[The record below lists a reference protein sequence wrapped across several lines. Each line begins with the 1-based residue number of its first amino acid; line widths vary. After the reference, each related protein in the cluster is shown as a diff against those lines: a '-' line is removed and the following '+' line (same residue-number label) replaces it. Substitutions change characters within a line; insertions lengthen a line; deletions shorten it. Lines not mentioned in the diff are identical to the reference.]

1 MRDFELDDRFWREAL
16 TAVREGSR
24 ASALSGSYPDYAQL
38 LTEIE
43 ADATRDAMLVGAR
56 LTGGGHN
63 PQLLSFVSAAFLAR
77 AGLRTL
83 LVDLSPE
90 FRWLERLLGR
100 DLKEGMID
108 HLQYGVPLEQ
118 CVRNTAI
125 PNMDV
130 LTSGASLLGGS
141 ALDDG
146 PAFRAA
152 LDRLRQHYKVLVV
165 TLPGS
170 NGDADA
176 AGVLAICDAVF
187 AIEAEKSSTDLI
199 GSERWIVRLGGDPQA
214 ADELGQLI
222 HRFLGPL
229 PDVLVGAKRGTGS
242 LPPAGP
248 PDHIFA
254 LANNNGL
261 PHSDS
266 LPVDDAWLD
275 DVELDDDGPLTDSD
289 QPLKDAP
296 PGSDADDLAFLNT
309 LEGDPV
315 PEDLEPEA
323 QIDDRL
329 KAVRAKM
336 ARSRLLPV
344 VRVTPPRR
352 RWLGLAVASG
362 FVVLVGVLAG
372 RMMAPVISGWLGDG
386 GDSAE
391 QLVARLDVEGG
402 TTQGTDP
409 TAEPGELVPL
419 VDPAG
424 PTGSTEEPVVEKPPA
439 EPTAKPTPS
448 SAAPSPT
455 PYSIHAGSYQ
465 DNRSARRVA
474 GRIEAAGFTA
484 FVTPVD
490 IPDRGRWYRV
500 FAGTF
505 ADSVGARTARET
517 LLRRD
522 VVDDALVQ
530 STPLAFDL
538 GIFDSRDQANVR
550 KRDLASRGISAYVV
564 GAGPYRVYAGAFRNQ
579 DEARVLR
586 RALEEAAE
594 PISMIKRQ

>member
-43 ADATRDAMLVGAR
+43 ADASRDAMLVGAR

-63 PQLLSFVSAAFLAR
+63 PQLLSFLSAAFLAR

-130 LTSGASLLGGS
+130 LTGGAGLLGGS

-165 TLPGS
+165 TL
-170 NGDADA
+170 
-176 AGVLAICDAVF
+176 AICDAVF
-187 AIEAEKSSTDLI
+187 AIEAEESSTDLI

-214 ADELGQLI
+214 ADELGQLT

-229 PDVLVGAKRGTGS
+229 PDVLVGARGGTGP
-242 LPPAGP
+242 LPSAGP

-261 PHSDS
+261 PDSDS
-266 LPVDDAWLD
+266 LPVDDGWLD
-275 DVELDDDGPLTDSD
+275 DVEFHDDDPPKDSD
-289 QPLKDAP
+289 QPAENAAT
-296 PGSDADDLAFLNT
+296 SDVDDLAFLNT
-309 LEGDPV
+309 LESDRP
-315 PEDLEPEA
+315 PEKPKAEA

-329 KAVRAKM
+329 KAVRVKM
-336 ARSRLLPV
+336 ARSRMLPV

-362 FVVLVGVLAG
+362 LVVLVGVLAG
-372 RMMAPVISGWLGDG
+372 RMMAPVLSGWLGDG
-386 GDSAE
+386 GKSVD

-402 TTQGTDP
+402 ATQGADP
-409 TAEPGELVPL
+409 KDEPGELVPL
-419 VDPAG
+419 VDPAA
-424 PTGSTEEPVVEKPPA
+424 PSGSIEEPVAEEPPA
-439 EPTAKPTPS
+439 EPAAKPPTGVS
-448 SAAPSPT
+448 SPT
-455 PYSIHAGSYQ
+455 PFSVHAGSYQ

-505 ADSVGARTARET
+505 ADSVGARAARET
-517 LLRRD
+517 LLRRG

-550 KRDLASRGISAYVV
+550 KRELASRGISAYVV
-564 GAGPYRVYAGAFRNQ
+564 GAGPYRVYAGAFRDQ

-586 RALEEAAE
+586 RALEED
-594 PISMIKRQ
+594 PFR

>member
-16 TAVREGSR
+16 TAVRQGSR
-24 ASALSGSYPDYAQL
+24 ASALSDSYPDYAQL

-63 PQLLSFVSAAFLAR
+63 PQLLSFLSAAFLAR

-118 CVRNTAI
+118 CVRDTAI

-130 LTSGASLLGGS
+130 LTSGAGLLGGS

-146 PAFRAA
+146 AAFRAA
-152 LDRLRQHYKVLVV
+152 LDRLRQHYRVLVV

-187 AIEAEKSSTDLI
+187 AIEAEESSTDLI

-214 ADELGQLI
+214 ADELGQLT

-229 PDVLVGAKRGTGS
+229 PDVLVGAKYGS
-242 LPPAGP
+242 DPLPSAGP
-248 PDHIFA
+248 ADHLFA

-261 PHSDS
+261 PNRDS
-266 LPVDDAWLD
+266 LPVDDGWLD
-275 DVELDDDGPLTDSD
+275 DVGLHDDGSRTNSD
-289 QPLKDAP
+289 QLVEEAP
-296 PGSDADDLAFLNT
+296 PPTDADDLAFLDT
-309 LEGDPV
+309 LSGDRL
-315 PEDLEPEA
+315 PEELKPEA
-323 QIDDRL
+323 QIDERL
-329 KAVRAKM
+329 KAVRTKM
-336 ARSRLLPV
+336 ARSRLLPAL
-344 VRVTPPRR
+344 RVPPPRR

-372 RMMAPVISGWLGDG
+372 RMMAPVVSGWLGDG
-386 GDSAE
+386 GESAD

-402 TTQGTDP
+402 TTQGADP
-409 TAEPGELVPL
+409 KIEPGELVPL
-419 VDPAG
+419 VDLAAPS
-424 PTGSTEEPVVEKPPA
+424 GSTEEPVVEKPPA
-439 EPTAKPTPS
+439 EPTVEPTSEPPS
-448 SAAPSPT
+448 GAPR
-455 PYSIHAGSYQ
+455 PYSVHAGSYQ

-474 GRIEAAGFTA
+474 GRIEAAGFMA
-484 FVTPVD
+484 FVTPVN
-490 IPDRGRWYRV
+490 IAQRGRWYRV
-500 FAGTF
+500 FAGSF
-505 ADSVGARTARET
+505 ADSVGAGTARET
-517 LLRRD
+517 LLRRG

-550 KRDLASRGISAYVV
+550 KRDLASRGISAYIV
-564 GAGPYRVYAGAFRNQ
+564 GVGPYRVYAGAFRNQ
-579 DEARVLR
+579 DEAGVLR

>member
-130 LTSGASLLGGS
+130 LTGGASLLGGS

-187 AIEAEKSSTDLI
+187 AVEAEETSTDLI

-214 ADELGQLI
+214 ADELGQLT

-229 PDVLVGAKRGTGS
+229 PDVLVGAKRGTS
-242 LPPAGP
+242 PLTPAGA

-254 LANNNGL
+254 LASNNGL
-261 PHSDS
+261 PDGDS

-275 DVELDDDGPLTDSD
+275 DVELHDDGSPTDSD
-289 QPLKDAP
+289 QPVEDTASD
-296 PGSDADDLAFLNT
+296 SDADDLAFLNT
-309 LEGDPV
+309 LESDQL

-336 ARSRLLPV
+336 ARSRMLPV

-352 RWLGLAVASG
+352 RWLGLAVGSG

-386 GDSAE
+386 GDSVD
-391 QLVARLDVEGG
+391 QLVARVDVEGG
-402 TTQGTDP
+402 ATQGADP
-409 TAEPGELVPL
+409 VAEPGELVPL
-419 VDPAG
+419 VDPAA
-424 PTGSTEEPVVEKPPA
+424 PTGSTEEPVVEEPPA
-439 EPTAKPTPS
+439 EPAPKPST
-448 SAAPSPT
+448 AAPSPT

-484 FVTPVD
+484 YVTPVD

-517 LLRRD
+517 LLRRG

-538 GIFDSRDQANVR
+538 GIFDSRGQANVR
-550 KRDLASRGISAYVV
+550 KRELASRGISAYVV
-564 GAGPYRVYAGAFRNQ
+564 GAGPYRVYAGAFRDQ

>member
-43 ADATRDAMLVGAR
+43 ADASRDAMLVGAR

-130 LTSGASLLGGS
+130 LTGGAGLLGGS

-187 AIEAEKSSTDLI
+187 AIEAEESSTDLI

-214 ADELGQLI
+214 ADELGQLT

-229 PDVLVGAKRGTGS
+229 PDVLVGARGGTGP

-261 PHSDS
+261 PDSDS
-266 LPVDDAWLD
+266 LPVDDGWLD
-275 DVELDDDGPLTDSD
+275 DVELHDHDPPTDSD
-289 QPLKDAP
+289 QPAEDAP
-296 PGSDADDLAFLNT
+296 TSDVDDLAFLNT
-309 LEGDPV
+309 LESDQP
-315 PEDLEPEA
+315 PEKPNPEA

-336 ARSRLLPV
+336 ARSRMLPT

-362 FVVLVGVLAG
+362 LVVLVGVLAG
-372 RMMAPVISGWLGDG
+372 RLMAPVLSDWLGDG
-386 GDSAE
+386 GGSAD

-402 TTQGTDP
+402 ATQGADP
-409 TAEPGELVPL
+409 KVEPGELVPL
-419 VDPAG
+419 VDPAA
-424 PTGSTEEPVVEKPPA
+424 PSGSTEEPVVEEPPA
-439 EPTAKPTPS
+439 EPAARPPS
-448 SAAPSPT
+448 EASSPT
-455 PYSIHAGSYQ
+455 PFSVHAGSYQ

-505 ADSVGARTARET
+505 ADSVGARAARET
-517 LLRRD
+517 LLRRG

-530 STPLAFDL
+530 SKPLAFDL
-538 GIFDSRDQANVR
+538 GKFDSRDQANAR

>member
-187 AIEAEKSSTDLI
+187 AIEAEESSTDLI

-214 ADELGQLI
+214 ADELGQLT

-229 PDVLVGAKRGTGS
+229 PDVLVGAKRGTGP

-254 LANNNGL
+254 LANKNGL
-261 PHSDS
+261 PDSDS
-266 LPVDDAWLD
+266 LPVDDGWLD
-275 DVELDDDGPLTDSD
+275 DVELDDDGAMTDSD
-289 QPLKDAP
+289 RPLEDAP
-296 PGSDADDLAFLNT
+296 PTSEADDLAFLNK
-309 LEGDPV
+309 LESDRV
-315 PEDLEPEA
+315 VQEEFEPDA

-329 KAVRAKM
+329 KAVRSKM
-336 ARSRLLPV
+336 ARSRLLPA
-344 VRVTPPRR
+344 VRVAPPRR

-372 RMMAPVISGWLGDG
+372 RMMAPVLSGWLGDG
-386 GDSAE
+386 DDSAD
-391 QLVARLDVEGG
+391 QLVARVDVGG
-402 TTQGTDP
+402 NAIQGTDP
-409 TAEPGELVPL
+409 AAEPGELVPL
-419 VDPAG
+419 VDPAA
-424 PTGSTEEPVVEKPPA
+424 PTGSTEEPVVEEPPA
-439 EPTAKPTPS
+439 EPAPTPS
-448 SAAPSPT
+448 TAAPSPT

-517 LLRRD
+517 LLRRG

>member
-130 LTSGASLLGGS
+130 LTGGASLLGGS

-165 TLPGS
+165 TLPRS

-187 AIEAEKSSTDLI
+187 AIEAEEASTDLI

-214 ADELGQLI
+214 ADELGQLT

-229 PDVLVGAKRGTGS
+229 PDVLVGAKRGTS
-242 LPPAGP
+242 PLPPAGP

-261 PHSDS
+261 PNSDS

-275 DVELDDDGPLTDSD
+275 DVELHDDGPLTDSD
-289 QPLKDAP
+289 QPVEDVP
-296 PGSDADDLAFLNT
+296 PTSDADDLAFLNT
-309 LEGDPV
+309 LESDRL

-344 VRVTPPRR
+344 VRVTRPRR
-352 RWLGLAVASG
+352 RWLGLALASG

-372 RMMAPVISGWLGDG
+372 RMMAPVISGWLGDS
-386 GDSAE
+386 GDSID
-391 QLVARLDVEGG
+391 QLVARVDVEGG
-402 TTQGTDP
+402 ATRGTDP
-409 TAEPGELVPL
+409 VAEPGELVPL

-424 PTGSTEEPVVEKPPA
+424 PTGSTEEPVVEEPPA
-439 EPTAKPTPS
+439 EPAPKPST
-448 SAAPSPT
+448 AAPMST

-505 ADSVGARTARET
+505 ADSVGARTAREN
-517 LLRRD
+517 LLRRG
-522 VVDDALVQ
+522 VVDDALVA

-550 KRDLASRGISAYVV
+550 KRELASRGISAYVV
-564 GAGPYRVYAGAFRNQ
+564 GAGPYRVYAGAFRDQ

>member
-43 ADATRDAMLVGAR
+43 ADASRDAMLVGAR
-56 LTGGGHN
+56 LAGGGHN

-83 LVDLSPE
+83 LIDLSPE
-90 FRWLERLLGR
+90 FRWLERLLGQ

-125 PNMDV
+125 PDMHV
-130 LTSGASLLGGS
+130 LTGGASLLGGS

-165 TLPGS
+165 TLPGT
-170 NGDADA
+170 NGDANA

-187 AIEAEKSSTDLI
+187 AIEAEESSTDLV
-199 GSERWIVRLGGDPQA
+199 GSERWIVRLGGDPHA
-214 ADELGQLI
+214 ADELGQLT

-229 PDVLVGAKRGTGS
+229 PEVLVGAKRGADT
-242 LPPAGP
+242 LPSAGP
-248 PDHIFA
+248 SGHVFA
-254 LANNNGL
+254 LANDRLPNN
-261 PHSDS
+261 DS
-266 LPVDDAWLD
+266 LPVDDGWLD
-275 DVELDDDGPLTDSD
+275 DVELHDDDPVTGNDRPVDDGPTSE
-289 QPLKDAP
+289 
-296 PGSDADDLAFLNT
+296 ADDLTFLST
-309 LEGDPV
+309 LGGDRLL
-315 PEDLEPEA
+315 EEPEPEP
-323 QIDDRL
+323 QIDHRL
-329 KAVRAKM
+329 AAVRAKM
-336 ARSRLLPV
+336 ARSRILPA
-344 VRVTPPRR
+344 VRVSPPQR
-352 RWLGLAVASG
+352 RWLGVAAASG
-362 FVVLVGVLAG
+362 LVVLVGVLAG
-372 RMMAPVISGWLGDG
+372 RLLAPVFSDWLGDG
-386 GDSAE
+386 GETGD
-391 QLVARLDVEGG
+391 QLVARLDVEESS
-402 TTQGTDP
+402 TQGTEQ
-409 TAEPGELVPL
+409 AEPGEVVPL
-419 VDPAG
+419 VDPAA
-424 PTGSTEEPVVEKPPA
+424 PSGSTEEPAAEEVPA
-439 EPTAKPTPS
+439 EPPAKPPT
-448 SAAPSPT
+448 AAPSPT
-455 PYSIHAGSYQ
+455 PFSIHAGSYQ

-484 FVTPVD
+484 FVAPVD

-505 ADSVGARTARET
+505 ADSVSARTARET
-517 LLRRD
+517 LLRRG

-530 STPLAFDL
+530 STPWAFDL
-538 GIFDSRDQANVR
+538 GVFESRDQANAR
-550 KRDLASRGISAYVV
+550 KRDLAGRGISAYVV
-564 GAGPYRVYAGAFRNQ
+564 GAGPYRVYAGAFRNK
-579 DEARVLR
+579 DDGGVLR

>member
-130 LTSGASLLGGS
+130 LTSGANLLGGS

-187 AIEAEKSSTDLI
+187 AIEAEESSTDLI

-214 ADELGQLI
+214 ADELGQLT

-242 LPPAGP
+242 PPPAGP

-261 PHSDS
+261 SDTDS
-266 LPVDDAWLD
+266 LPVDDGWLD
-275 DVELDDDGPLTDSD
+275 DVELHDDGPMTDSD
-289 QPLKDAP
+289 QPLEDAP
-296 PGSDADDLAFLNT
+296 PTADGDDLAFLDK
-309 LEGDPV
+309 LESDRVTPN
-315 PEDLEPEA
+315 EFEPEA

-329 KAVRAKM
+329 KAVRSKM
-336 ARSRLLPV
+336 ARSRILPA

-372 RMMAPVISGWLGDG
+372 RMMAPVLSGWLGDG
-386 GDSAE
+386 GDSPD
-391 QLVARLDVEGG
+391 QLVARVDVEGNAI
-402 TTQGTDP
+402 QGTDP
-409 TAEPGELVPL
+409 AAAPGELVPL
-419 VDPAG
+419 VDPVG
-424 PTGSTEEPVVEKPPA
+424 PTGSTEEPVVEEPPA
-439 EPTAKPTPS
+439 EPAPKPSTAP
-448 SAAPSPT
+448 PSPT
-455 PYSIHAGSYQ
+455 PYSVHAGSYQ

-517 LLRRD
+517 LLRRG